1 MHQEKKVKKKRRQL
15 PVRLNMLFFFVF
27 LLFFVLV
34 LRLGFIQIVYGE
46 DFRREIER
54 TEAVTINHPVP
65 RGRMYDRNFKMI
77 VDNAPQKAIA
87 YINQG
92 HGPKEM
98 LQIAEKLASI
108 IKMDSKS
115 VSDRDKREF
124 WLLRFPDEALKK
136 VSEKERKTLK
146 KGLTNQEWNKKVY
159 QLTMERITE
168 EEINEFSEGDLEI
181 ISIWKELRNSTEFTP
196 QVIKNKDVSDKE
208 FAEVSES
215 LQSLP
220 GVETVTDW
228 ERVYKFNN
236 TLKTVIGKV
245 TDTKE
250 GIPRDHLDYYIAR
263 EYNRND
269 RVGKSYI
276 EWQYEDVLSGQKSK
290 IKKVTNKAGEIV
302 ESETISEGEQG
313 NDLVLSIDMKLQ
325 LAVEKIIEQVL
336 LNTKK
341 MKDTEFLDR
350 AFVVLMDPRTGEIL
364 TMAGKLLVTDEDGN
378 VETEDFSLGN
388 ITTSYNVGS
397 TVKGATIL
405 TGFQQG
411 VLKPRT
417 VQMDAPMKIKGTP
430 VKKSWQNFG
439 PIDEVYALRRSSN
452 VYMFHTA
459 IKIGKG
465 RYDYDKPLILDPGTF
480 STVRDSF
487 GQFGLGTRTGIDLPN
502 ETIGFKGTSTK
513 PGFLLDLVIGQY
525 DTYTPMQLAQYIST
539 IANGGN
545 RLQPRMVKEI
555 RKTNLQQVNEP
566 GALIREIKPK
576 ILNRVD
582 VNEEYMK
589 RVQEGFRQVMQHPLG
604 TAYKEFKDAPYSPAG
619 KTGTAEAFYDGPFR
633 HLYKEPPPVMNL
645 SLVAYAPSKNPEISV
660 AVVVPWVYTGEK
672 GPSPNLEIGRK
683 VLDTYFDLKKQNNTY
698 AQ

>member
-1 MHQEKKVKKKRRQL
+1 MHQEKKKKKKRKQL

-27 LLFFVLV
+27 LLFSILV

-46 DFRREIER
+46 DYRREIER
-54 TEAVTINHPVP
+54 TEDITVNHPVP
-65 RGRMYDRNFKMI
+65 RGRMYDRNFRMI

-98 LQIAEKLASI
+98 LQVAERLASI
-108 IKMDSKS
+108 ITMDFSS
-115 VSDRDKREF
+115 ISDRDKKEY
-124 WLLRFPDEALKK
+124 WMMRFPDDAENK
-136 VSEKERKTLK
+136 VQEKERKALK
-146 KGLTNQEWNKKVY
+146 KGLTTQEWNRRIY
-159 QLTMERITE
+159 QLTLERITQS
-168 EEINEFSEGDLEI
+168 EIEQFNKHDLET

-220 GVETVTDW
+220 GIETITDW

-236 TLKTVIGKV
+236 TLKTVLGKV

-250 GIPRDHLDYYIAR
+250 GLPRDHLDYYVAR

-276 EWQYEDVLSGQKSK
+276 EYQYEDVLSGQKSK
-290 IKKVTNKAGEIV
+290 IKKVTNKSGEII

-313 NDLVLSIDMKLQ
+313 NDLILSIDMELQ
-325 LAVEKIIEQVL
+325 VAVEKIIEDVL
-336 LNTKK
+336 TRTKASN
-341 MKDTEFLDR
+341 KDTEFLDR
-350 AFVVLMDPRTGEIL
+350 AFVVLMDPRTGEVL
-364 TMAGKLLVTDEDGN
+364 TMAGKLLVQNDDGN
-378 VETEDFSLGN
+378 YEAEDFSLGN

-405 TGFQQG
+405 TGYQRG
-411 VLKPRT
+411 VIKPRT
-417 VQMDAPMKIKGTP
+417 VLVDAPMKIKGTP

-439 PIDEVYALRRSSN
+439 PIDDVYALRRSSN

-465 RYDYDKPLILDPGTF
+465 HYSYDKPLILEPNTF
-480 STVRDSF
+480 NIVRDSF

-502 ETIGFKGTSTK
+502 ETIGYKGASTK

-525 DTYTPMQLAQYIST
+525 DTYTPMQLAQYVST

-555 RKTNLQQVNEP
+555 RQTNLQNIHAP
-566 GALIREIKPK
+566 GSLVREIKPK
-576 ILNRVD
+576 ILNRID
-582 VNEEYMK
+582 VNESNIK

-604 TAYKEFKDAPYSPAG
+604 TAYKEFKDAAYSPAG
-619 KTGTAEAFYDGPFR
+619 KTGTAQAFYDGPER
-633 HLYKEPPPVMNL
+633 HLFKEAPAVMNL
-645 SLVAYAPSKNPEISV
+645 SLVAYAPSDNPEISM

-683 VLDTYFDLKKQNNTY
+683 VLDTYFHLKKTK
-698 AQ
+698 

>member
-1 MHQEKKVKKKRRQL
+1 MHQQEKKKKKKRKQL

-27 LLFFVLV
+27 LLFSILV

-46 DFRREIER
+46 DYRREIER
-54 TEAVTINHPVP
+54 TEDVTINHPVP
-65 RGRMYDRNFKMI
+65 RGRMYDRNFRMI

-98 LQIAEKLASI
+98 LQVAERLASI
-108 IKMDSKS
+108 ISMDYSRI
-115 VSDRDKREF
+115 SDRDKKEY
-124 WLLRFPDEALKK
+124 WMMCFPGEAENK
-136 VSEKERKTLK
+136 VQEKERKTLK
-146 KGLTNQEWNKKVY
+146 KGLTNQEWNKKIY
-159 QLTMERITE
+159 QITLERITQSDIE
-168 EEINEFSEGDLEI
+168 QFKEQDLEI

-220 GVETVTDW
+220 GIETITDW

-236 TLKTVIGKV
+236 TLKTVLGKV

-250 GIPRDHLDYYIAR
+250 GIPRDHLDYYVAR

-276 EWQYEDVLSGQKSK
+276 EYQYEDVLSGQKSK
-290 IKKVTNKAGEIV
+290 IKKVTNKSGEIID
-302 ESETISEGEQG
+302 SQTISEGEQG
-313 NDLVLSIDMKLQ
+313 NDLILSIDMELQ
-325 LAVEKIIEQVL
+325 LAVEKIIEDVL
-336 LNTKK
+336 MKTKANN
-341 MKDTEFLDR
+341 KDTEFLDR
-350 AFVVLMDPRTGEIL
+350 AFVVLMDPRTGEVL
-364 TMAGKLLVTDEDGN
+364 TMAGKLLVQNDDGN
-378 VETEDFSLGN
+378 YEAEDFSLGN

-405 TGFQQG
+405 TGYQRG

-417 VQMDAPMKIKGTP
+417 VLVDAPMKIKGTP

-439 PIDEVYALRRSSN
+439 PIDDIYALRRSSN

-465 RYDYDKPLILDPGTF
+465 HYAYDKPLILEPNTF
-480 STVRDSF
+480 HIVRDSF

-502 ETIGFKGTSTK
+502 ETIGYKGTSSK

-525 DTYTPMQLAQYIST
+525 DTYTPMQLAQYVST

-555 RKTNLQQVNEP
+555 RQTNLQDIHAP
-566 GALIREIKPK
+566 GTLVREIKPK
-576 ILNRVD
+576 ILNRID
-582 VNEEYMK
+582 VNESNMK

-604 TAYKEFKDAPYSPAG
+604 TAYKEFKDAGYSPAG
-619 KTGTAEAFYDGPFR
+619 KTGTAQAFYDGPSR
-633 HLYKEPPPVMNL
+633 HLYKEPPAVMNL
-645 SLVAYAPSKNPEISV
+645 SLVAYAPSNNPEISM
-660 AVVVPWVYTGEK
+660 AIVVPWVYTGEK

-683 VLDTYFDLKKQNNTY
+683 VLDAYFHLKKTR
-698 AQ
+698 